1 MMELLKI
8 YCIFFKVGLF
18 TIGGG
23 LAALPL
29 LRNEAI
35 MRGWVTEAQFTDM
48 IAVSQSTPGPIGIN
62 MATYAGFNQI
72 GIIGSI
78 VATIGMVTPSIVIIC
93 IIAKFLEHFNE
104 NKLVQGIFVGLR
116 PAVTGLIG
124 AAAFSIALISIFNI
138 KLFKSTDRLLD
149 LFNLKALILFGAFMY
164 ATNKWKYHPIFYIV
178 IAGILG
184 LFIF

>member
-1 MMELLKI
+1 MMELLRI
-8 YCIFFKVGLF
+8 YWIFFKVGLF

-29 LRNEAI
+29 LQNEAI
-35 MRGWVTEAQFTDM
+35 TRGWVTEAQFADM

-62 MATYAGFNQI
+62 MATYAGFNEM
-72 GIIGSI
+72 GIMGSV
-78 VATIGMVTPSIVIIC
+78 VATIGMVTPSIIIIC
-93 IIAKFLEHFNE
+93 IIAKFLVHFNE
-104 NKLVQGIFVGLR
+104 NKLVQGVFVGLR

-124 AAAFSIALISIFNI
+124 AAAFSIALISIFNLE
-138 KLFKSTDRLLD
+138 LFKSTSRIVD
-149 LFNLKALILFGAFMY
+149 LFNFKALIMFGIFMY

-178 IAGILG
+178 TAGLIG